1 MNLEN
6 QHFLSDFVV
15 RDVAEGRET
24 TRLRLLEPFWVWSGV
39 LNNQLVIPAGFECD
53 GESIPRFLH
62 GLVPPFGM
70 SKRAAVVHDYLYRN
84 HGYMTGSLAFVPVS
98 RQQAD
103 AVYQELCLAKGLPRW
118 RAAVRWFTLRLV
130 GWKAWAALLVLLL
143 PACAQDIGGLSRE
156 ERLTLYGTALT
167 LAGKPEIGAI
177 AYGLRRPVP
186 SAKQPTA
193 NLQTR

>member
-1 MNLEN
+1 MSDESRY
-6 QHFLSDFVV
+6 FLSELVV

-24 TRLRLLEPFWVWSGV
+24 TRLRLLEPFWVWSDV
-39 LNNQLVIPAGFECD
+39 LNDQLVIPAGFECD
-53 GESIPRFLH
+53 GESIPRALH

-84 HGYMTGSLAFVPVS
+84 HGYLSHAGPFKPVT

-118 RAAVRWFTLRLV
+118 RATVRWATLRLV
-130 GWKAWAALLVLLL
+130 GWKAWAALLCLLL
-143 PACAQDIGGLSRE
+143 SACSNDIAGLSRN

-167 LAGKPEIGAI
+167 LAGQPEFGAI
-177 AYGLRRPVP
+177 AYGLRKPVTD
-186 SAKQPTA
+186 AKQPREVTP
-193 NLQTR
+193 